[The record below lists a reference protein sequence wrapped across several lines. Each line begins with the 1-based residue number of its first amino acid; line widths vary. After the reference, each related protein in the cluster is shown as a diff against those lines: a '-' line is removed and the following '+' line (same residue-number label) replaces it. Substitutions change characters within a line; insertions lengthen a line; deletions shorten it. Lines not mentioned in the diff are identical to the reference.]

1 MVRHGISAQLARVH
15 ASRLTSDLGRLAAG
29 RDTIIVGP
37 WLGEVGFELLY
48 WVPFLRWFAATF
60 NVAPDRLLIV
70 SRGGTASWY
79 RPFASGY
86 RDIFDYLTP
95 EEFRQRHDERVAA
108 NGEQKQTQVLAFER
122 QVLRELTKDV
132 HSRSMLH
139 PSTMYGLFNPFWW
152 GHVDVEWVQRF
163 AKYERLT
170 PDVVAGCRRP
180 NRPYTA
186 VKFYF
191 NDCFP
196 DTAENRA
203 FVRRTLQMLAERGPV
218 VSLATGLRLDDHAS
232 DEEPQEGAKVRECE
246 GAKVRE
252 CEGAKVRECEGAKV
266 RESEG
271 AKVRECEGARVRES
285 EGAKVQTLPPD
296 MHPRENLA
304 LQTALVSGAEAFV
317 GTYGGF
323 SYLAPFLGVRSTA
336 YFADPAGYSPR
347 HLLMAR
353 SALATIGA
361 GGLLNVRP
369 TGLEGVV

>member
-1 MVRHGISAQLARVH
+1 MKLVRQLVPRAVRHGISAQLARVH
-15 ASRLTSDLGRLAAG
+15 AVRLSSDLGRLAAG
-29 RDTIIVGP
+29 RDTIVVGP

-48 WVPFLRWFAATF
+48 WVPFLRWFARTF
-60 NVAPDRLLIV
+60 NVAPERLLIV

-79 RPFASGY
+79 RPFAAGY

-95 EEFRQRHDERVAA
+95 EEFRRRHDERVAA

-122 QVLRELTKDV
+122 QVLRELTTDV

-152 GHVDVEWVQRF
+152 GHVDEEWVHRF

-170 PDVVAGCRRP
+170 ADGEAAFRQPGDVGAGVPGLSAVKGSRP
-180 NRPYTA
+180 ESPYTA

-196 DTAENRA
+196 DTSENRA
-203 FVRRTLQMLAERGPV
+203 FVRRTLHALSERGPV
-218 VSLATGLRLDDHAS
+218 VSLATNLRLDDHAT
-232 DEEPQEGAKVRECE
+232 DEVESLGVR
-246 GAKVRE
+246 
-252 CEGAKVRECEGAKV
+252 
-266 RESEG
+266 
-271 AKVRECEGARVRES
+271 
-285 EGAKVQTLPPD
+285 TLPHD

-304 LQTALVSGAEAFV
+304 LQTAVVAGASAFV

-323 SYLAPFLGVRSTA
+323 SYLAPFLNVRSTA
-336 YFADPAGYSPR
+336 YFSDPDGYSAR

-353 SALATIGA
+353 SALESIDA
-361 GGLLNVRP
+361 GELLDVRSS
-369 TGLEGVV
+369 GVSGV

>member
-1 MVRHGISAQLARVH
+1 MRLVRQLVPRSVRHGISAQLAKVH
-15 ASRLTSDLGRLAAG
+15 ASRLASDLGRLAAG
-29 RDTIIVGP
+29 RDTIVVGP

-48 WVPFLRWFAATF
+48 WVPFLRWFADTF
-60 NVAPDRLLIV
+60 HVAPERLLIV

-95 EEFRQRHDERVAA
+95 EEFRRRHDERVAA

-122 QVLRELTKDV
+122 QLLRELTKDV

-152 GHVDVEWVQRF
+152 GHVDQEWVHRF
-163 AKYERLT
+163 AKYERLAQDG
-170 PDVVAGCRRP
+170 DVGAAFRRP
-180 NRPYTA
+180 DAPYTA

-196 DTAENRA
+196 DTSSNRE
-203 FVRRTLQMLAERGPV
+203 FVRRTLHALNERGPI

-232 DEEPQEGAKVRECE
+232 HEWDHVDVRP
-246 GAKVRE
+246 
-252 CEGAKVRECEGAKV
+252 
-266 RESEG
+266 
-271 AKVRECEGARVRES
+271 
-285 EGAKVQTLPPD
+285 LPSD

-304 LQTALVSGAEAFV
+304 LQTAVVAGASAFV

-323 SYLAPFLGVRSTA
+323 SYLAPFLGVPATA
-336 YFADPAGYSPR
+336 YFADAQAYSPR

-353 SALATIGA
+353 SALERIGA
-361 GGLLNVRP
+361 GRLLDVRP
-369 TGLEGVV
+369 VVEAVSTPNSQCPTPNHSQLPTTKA

>member
-1 MVRHGISAQLARVH
+1 MKLVRQLVPRAVRHGISAQLARMH
-15 ASRLTSDLGRLAAG
+15 ASRLASDLGRLAAG
-29 RDTIIVGP
+29 RDTIVVGP

-60 NVAPDRLLIV
+60 QVAPERVLIV

-79 RPFASGY
+79 QPFASGY

-95 EEFRQRHDERVAA
+95 EQFRQRHDERVAA

-122 QVLRELTKDV
+122 QLLRELTKDV

-152 GHVDVEWVQRF
+152 GHVEEEWVHRF

-170 PDVVAGCRRP
+170 PGAVTGVPGLSGVEGNRP
-180 NRPYTA
+180 ETPYTA

-203 FVRRTLQMLAERGPV
+203 FVRRTLQTLTERGPV

-232 DEEPQEGAKVRECE
+232 DQA
-246 GAKVRE
+246 
-252 CEGAKVRECEGAKV
+252 
-266 RESEG
+266 ESLG
-271 AKVRECEGARVRES
+271 VG
-285 EGAKVQTLPPD
+285 TLPHD

-304 LQTALVSGAEAFV
+304 LQTALVAGASAFV

-323 SYLAPFLGVRSTA
+323 SYLAPFLGVRATA
-336 YFADPAGYSPR
+336 YFADPQGYSPR

-353 SALATIGA
+353 SALESIGA
-361 GGLLNVRP
+361 GGSLDVRP
-369 TGLEGVV
+369 VGS

>member
-1 MVRHGISAQLARVH
+1 VRHGISAQLARVH
-15 ASRLTSDLGRLAAG
+15 ASRLASDLRRLAAG
-29 RDTIIVGP
+29 RDTIVVGP

-48 WVPFLRWFAATF
+48 WVPFLRWFATTF
-60 NVAPDRLLIV
+60 HVAPERFLIV
-70 SRGGTASWY
+70 SRGGTAPWY

-152 GHVDVEWVQRF
+152 GHVGEEWVHRF

-170 PDVVAGCRRP
+170 SNVVAGFSRP
-180 NRPYTA
+180 DTRPDSPYAA

-203 FVRRTLQMLAERGPV
+203 FVRRTLQTLRERGPV
-218 VSLATGLRLDDHAS
+218 VSLATGLRLDDHDS
-232 DEEPQEGAKVRECE
+232 DGAESLGVR
-246 GAKVRE
+246 
-252 CEGAKVRECEGAKV
+252 
-266 RESEG
+266 
-271 AKVRECEGARVRES
+271 
-285 EGAKVQTLPPD
+285 TLPHD

-304 LQTALVSGAEAFV
+304 LQTTLVAGASAFV

-336 YFADPAGYSPR
+336 YFADPNGYSPR

-353 SALATIGA
+353 SALDAIGA
-361 GGLLNVRP
+361 GGLLEVRP
-369 TGLEGVV
+369 VGELASTPNAQLPTPNHSQPPTTNR

>member
-1 MVRHGISAQLARVH
+1 MKLVRQLVPRAVRHGISAQLARVH
-15 ASRLTSDLGRLAAG
+15 ASRLASDLGRLAAG
-29 RDTIIVGP
+29 RDTIVVGP

-48 WVPFLRWFAATF
+48 WVPFLRWFAVTF
-60 NVAPDRLLIV
+60 RVAPERLLIV

-95 EEFRQRHDERVAA
+95 EEFRRRHDERVAA

-152 GHVDVEWVQRF
+152 GHVDEDWVHRF

-170 PDVVAGCRRP
+170 ADDVRAAHVGAAFPGLSGVEGRRP
-180 NRPYTA
+180 DTPYTA

-196 DTAENRA
+196 DSRENRA
-203 FVRRTLQMLAERGPV
+203 FVRRTLQTLTERGPV
-218 VSLATGLRLDDHAS
+218 VSLATNLRLDDHSSHEAES
-232 DEEPQEGAKVRECE
+232 LGVR
-246 GAKVRE
+246 
-252 CEGAKVRECEGAKV
+252 
-266 RESEG
+266 
-271 AKVRECEGARVRES
+271 
-285 EGAKVQTLPPD
+285 TLPHD
-296 MHPRENLA
+296 MHPRDNLA
-304 LQTALVSGAEAFV
+304 LQTAIVAGASAFV

-323 SYLAPFLGVRSTA
+323 SYLAPFLNVRSTA
-336 YFADPAGYSPR
+336 YFADADGYSPR

-353 SALATIGA
+353 SSLESIGA
-361 GGLLNVRP
+361 GGLLDVRP
-369 TGLEGVV
+369 IGIESSS